1 MKRLTFL
8 LVLCAATAAQAE
20 NTFAQGASEIC
31 GDSAGSN
38 WNADSAVFGRITL
51 RGFERSGKLPK
62 ITVTLIDRNRSEH
75 RYTIDRNGNY
85 CFRGI
90 DGGGGQIVVDVEEN
104 EIIRRSLPSSTT
116 QLRQHRQDFE
126 LNAPD
131 DRQRPPSTVSARYSY
146 PREGEN
152 AALFERAAEAERKK
166 DRGTAVKLLKE
177 LVGKDAKDF
186 VAWGRL
192 GSIYFEQS
200 DLKAAEAAY
209 TKALDARPDF
219 GFGMMNLG
227 RIYLVQNKVDAAIE
241 ILLRSTQADPTAP
254 RAFQLLGE
262 AYLLAKKG
270 TLGVEALT
278 EAIRLDPVGM
288 AECHLLMARLY
299 DRAGAR
305 SWASREYQTF
315 LKKVPDHAEKKK
327 FEKYI
332 KDNPPEPDEQ

>member
-1 MKRLTFL
+1 MTL
-8 LVLCAATAAQAE
+8 QAR
-20 NTFAQGASEIC
+20 NALAQGSSEIC

-38 WNADSAVFGRITL
+38 WNTDPAVFGRITL
-51 RGFERSGKLPK
+51 RGFEASGKLPK
-62 ITVTLIDRNRSEH
+62 ITVTLIDRNRNEH

-90 DGGGGQIVVDVEEN
+90 DGGGGQIIVDIEEN
-104 EIIRRSLPSSTT
+104 EVVRRSLPSSTA
-116 QLRQHRQDFE
+116 QLLQHRQDFE
-126 LNAPD
+126 LQAPGRD
-131 DRQRPPSTVSARYSY
+131 QRAPSTVSARSSY
-146 PREGEN
+146 PRDPGN
-152 AALFERAAEAERKK
+152 SALFDRAAEAEQKK
-166 DRGTAVKLLKE
+166 DLRGAAKLYREVLD
-177 LVGKDAKDF
+177 KDPKDF

-192 GSIYFEQS
+192 GSIYFEQN
-200 DLKAAEAAY
+200 DLKAAESAY
-209 TKALDARPDF
+209 TRALEAKPDF

-227 RIYLVQNKVDAAIE
+227 RIYLVQNKVDSAIE
-241 ILLRSTQADPTAP
+241 TLLRATQADPNSA
-254 RAFQLLGE
+254 RALQLLGE
-262 AYLLAKKG
+262 AYLLARKG

-278 EAIRLDPVGM
+278 EAIRLDPIGM

-305 SWASREYQTF
+305 SWASREYKTF